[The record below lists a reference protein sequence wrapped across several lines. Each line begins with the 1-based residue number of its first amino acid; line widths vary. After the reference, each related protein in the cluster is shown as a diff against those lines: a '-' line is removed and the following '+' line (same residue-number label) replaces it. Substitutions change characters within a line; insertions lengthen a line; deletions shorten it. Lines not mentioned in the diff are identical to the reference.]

1 MSKNA
6 TSIKLILSVSFCFRF
21 FRLFFRSLFAY
32 FRFFFPMVFVFVSFA
47 FLEFF
52 FHEFLQLIFTFLGT
66 WKKNAK
72 NNEASTSTQKAKKE
86 NKAKRAQ

>member
-32 FRFFFPMVFVFVSFA
+32 FRFFLHGFCFRLFRFFRV
-47 FLEFF
+47 F

-66 WKKNAK
+66 WKKIAK
-72 NNEASTSTQKAKKE
+72 NNEASTRTQKAKKE